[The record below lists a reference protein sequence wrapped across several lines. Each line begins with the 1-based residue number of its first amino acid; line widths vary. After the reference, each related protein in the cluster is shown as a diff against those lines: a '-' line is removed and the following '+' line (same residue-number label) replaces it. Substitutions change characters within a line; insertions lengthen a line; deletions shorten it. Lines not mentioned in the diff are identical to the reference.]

1 MVILVVILLVVMA
14 YAVEAFFLMLGVG
27 IMHLDW
33 WHSLPSMGFGPAF
46 LITFCLDMFLTLIIV
61 GAVKIALDSK

>member
-1 MVILVVILLVVMA
+1 MAVLVVILLAVIA

-33 WHSLPSMGFGPAF
+33 WQAMPSMGFGAAF
-46 LITFCLDMFLTLIIV
+46 GITFCLDMFLTIIVV
-61 GAVKIALDSK
+61 GAVKIAVDK

>member
-1 MVILVVILLVVMA
+1 MAILVVILMVVLA
-14 YAVEAFFLMLGVG
+14 YMVEAFFLMLGVG

-33 WHSLPSMGFGPAF
+33 WQAMPSMGFGAAG
-46 LITFCLDMFLTLIIV
+46 LITFCLDTFLTLIIV